1 MSQSSQV
8 SPKELG
14 GDTPKPEST
23 SGSNPFKF
31 NAKGARVDHDESQMP
46 FSGKQIYNDSRT
58 NPNSPSS
65 SKFNSD
71 IPSYIEKTQNYNN
84 SVLVHYKN
92 PVQ

>member
-14 GDTPKPEST
+14 ETPKPEST

-31 NAKGARVDHDESQMP
+31 NAKVVRVDTNDLQTA
-46 FSGKQIYNDSRT
+46 FSGSQIYNDGRT
-58 NPNSPSS
+58 SPNSPES

-71 IPSYIEKTQNYNN
+71 IPSYIERTQNYNK

-92 PVQ
+92 PV